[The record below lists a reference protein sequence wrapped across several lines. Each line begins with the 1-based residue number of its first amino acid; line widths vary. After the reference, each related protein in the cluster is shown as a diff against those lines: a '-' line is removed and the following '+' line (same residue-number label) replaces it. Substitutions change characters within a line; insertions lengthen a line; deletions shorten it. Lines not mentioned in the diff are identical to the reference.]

1 MEFSGR
7 NEKFVLYAAVRQ
19 YLVDGLVD
27 AALKKKLNAYIF
39 AALNIKHAIT
49 SAYHP
54 QSNGQD
60 ERTNQNVKR
69 TLRKYVNQHHD
80 DWDIHLQAIVYGI
93 NTAKQRSTKYSPYFL
108 MYNRHPRLPQ
118 ALNVCETDAAFELAD
133 PEEELELKLAGVKA
147 LNETA
152 GDEVL
157 IGEPKKKVKKG
168 NCLQDLH
175 QGPFTLTSLTEKG
188 VASVAML
195 GKIQKLNVAQLRPY
209 FRPQG
214 HSHESAAEDIGLV
227 DHQYANKGPLWSKR
241 LCPQQEKVLTYVLDR
256 TRPAKEIVVLD
267 GPVCLQRE
275 DFWSLGLDEQVE
287 SNIGNA
293 CFRLVEEAARR
304 HGMDVHIADLFE
316 VPKWKLR
323 EPSLPDNV
331 ESKDIIILP
340 AWSRGSQTA
349 SHYMLCVLL
358 VAKKEAIFLDSLCP
372 NGFGDEKYR
381 TIFRQL
387 AGAVANGPWVEK
399 TGKDFDPFPVQSDGQ
414 SCGIFMLMYALCIC
428 TGAMFHFLDTDIPS
442 IQKWWCLQI
451 LEKFSIARHG
461 QNFGLRFAFWTEEA
475 EQLMAGTLPPIYRIS
490 RPQIVKEEQVEVEE
504 LPLTLKHMYQAE
516 YIVRNSLGL
525 FTGQAD
531 ETTDIATLAQLVLV
545 LRYIDD
551 KNNVQERFFEF
562 IPLQSATA
570 ESIATALKERL
581 ASILPEDQ
589 KSKLICQAYDGA
601 SVMRGATAGDFDPNT
616 VREAGALAMLLE
628 DDDFKFFLELYHHI
642 MPHVDFLYAKL
653 QKKNIDSVHI
663 KVSIQQFQQEIQ
675 KIRNSLHSIG
685 EQSSGSQP
693 TKRRRV
699 LSPEER
705 ERIGAEVCD
714 TILGHT
720 RERFSFTD
728 HLVCATLLQGD
739 RFDEYKDTFPDDALS
754 STIRAYPMLNGSKL
768 KTELSLIYSKQE
780 FSACR
785 GAVDLF
791 QLFMENNLEEN
802 PSGSVLYEL
811 QLSYGLFGKAS
822 EESITIIHPA
832 GDESMHKFL

>member
-1 MEFSGR
+1 MDLIGP
-7 NEKFVLYAAVRQ
+7 
-19 YLVDGLVD
+19 
-27 AALKKKLNAYIF
+27 LKKTMKDHQYVLTVTDLFTKWVIAEPLKCGSSTEVAEALVSKLYTFGMVRKI
-39 AALNIKHAIT
+39 IT
-49 SAYHP
+49 DRGRAFV
-54 QSNGQD
+54 NG
-60 ERTNQNVKR
+60 
-69 TLRKYVNQHHD
+69 
-80 DWDIHLQAIVYGI
+80 
-93 NTAKQRSTKYSPYFL
+93 RSTKYSPYFL

-147 LNETA
+147 LNETVRKNIEKAQGKQKKAFEAKKRKGVRQCSVKA

-175 QGPFTLTSLTEKG
+175 QGPFTLKSLTEKG

-195 GKIQKLNVAQLRPY
+195 GKIQKVNVAQLRPY

-214 HSHESAAEDIGLV
+214 HSHESEGSQNDAEDIGLV

-241 LCPQQEKVLTYVLDR
+241 LCPQQEQVVSAKLNWIVHMHSLDIFYFYVLDR

-267 GPVCLQRE
+267 CPVCLQME

-304 HGMDVHIADLFE
+304 HGMDVIADLFE

-349 SHYMLCVLL
+349 SHYMLCVQVCSSHVLL
-358 VAKKEAIFLDSLCP
+358 VAKNEAIFLDSLCP

-381 TIFRQL
+381 SIFRQL

-442 IQKWWCLQI
+442 IRKWWCLQI

-461 QNFGLRFAFWTEEA
+461 QNFGQRFAFWTEEA

-525 FTGQAD
+525 FTGQVQEPSYMLMDHDDQMEALRILMESINWSD
-531 ETTDIATLAQLVLV
+531 AMEPFTFIFENIQDMETFMIICKDTLNLRVNAGVGVHSHPYTFGTALTHKQFFQRARIGETTHT
-545 LRYIDD
+545 R
-551 KNNVQERFFEF
+551 
-562 IPLQSATA
+562 S
-570 ESIATALKERL
+570 
-581 ASILPEDQ
+581 
-589 KSKLICQAYDGA
+589 
-601 SVMRGATAGDFDPNT
+601 
-616 VREAGALAMLLE
+616 
-628 DDDFKFFLELYHHI
+628 
-642 MPHVDFLYAKL
+642 
-653 QKKNIDSVHI
+653 
-663 KVSIQQFQQEIQ
+663 
-675 KIRNSLHSIG
+675 
-685 EQSSGSQP
+685 SSG
-693 TKRRRV
+693 KRKQ
-699 LSPEER
+699 
-705 ERIGAEVCD
+705 
-714 TILGHT
+714 
-720 RERFSFTD
+720 
-728 HLVCATLLQGD
+728 TL
-739 RFDEYKDTFPDDALS
+739 F
-754 STIRAYPMLNGSKL
+754 
-768 KTELSLIYSKQE
+768 
-780 FSACR
+780 
-785 GAVDLF
+785 
-791 QLFMENNLEEN
+791 
-802 PSGSVLYEL
+802 
-811 QLSYGLFGKAS
+811 
-822 EESITIIHPA
+822 H
-832 GDESMHKFL
+832 